1 MNVYLNVPFNHK
13 NVMDNVPDK
22 GEDVKDVFERQLPT
36 QPYKMDFL

>member
-1 MNVYLNVPFNHK
+1 
-13 NVMDNVPDK
+13 MDNVPDK